1 MIRAASNRYKCALLL
16 LDYPLHVDN
25 ELMHTVPHRE
35 SYREMYTSPA
45 RLGCPNF
52 AWPRVFP
59 LAFGESFT
67 FLRLDKRIPKCSDGQ
82 IVAGDP
88 GGEVYTARTSSVR
101 RVRKVRLIEG
111 RKEK

>member
-67 FLRLDKRIPKCSDGQ
+67 FEVAIGQSDLSHG
-82 IVAGDP
+82 VKMSL
-88 GGEVYTARTSSVR
+88 SS
-101 RVRKVRLIEG
+101 K
-111 RKEK
+111 